1 MKPMLSPADSIATRQ
16 SLLAR
21 MKDWQDQTSWQD
33 FFNTYWK
40 LIYGVAIKSGLT
52 PTEAEEVVQESV
64 ISVAKSIGGFKND
77 PAFGSF
83 KSWLMLIA
91 RRRIAD
97 QFRKRP
103 PRPASSTPSHDDSPR
118 TATVERLPDPNSL
131 DLDSFWD
138 EQWDH
143 HLLDMAMRNVKR
155 QTSPKQFMLFH
166 QQVVKECPA
175 AEVATRFGVSL
186 PQVYMAKYRVGSL
199 LKREVRK
206 LRQKMS

>member
-1 MKPMLSPADSIATRQ
+1 MLSPADSIATRQ

-21 MKDWQDQTSWQD
+21 MKNWEDKTSWQD

-52 PTEAEEVVQESV
+52 SSEAEEVVQESV

-77 PAFGSF
+77 RAFGSF

-103 PRPASSTPSHDDSPR
+103 PAPASSSPHHDDSPR
-118 TATVERLPDPNSL
+118 TATIERLPDPGTL
-131 DLDSFWD
+131 ELDSVWD
-138 EQWDH
+138 EQWEH
-143 HLLDMAMRNVKR
+143 HLLDLAMRNVKD
-155 QTSPKQFMLFH
+155 QTSPRQFMLFH
-166 QQVVKECPA
+166 QQVVKELPA
-175 AEVATRFGVSL
+175 AEVAAKFDVSL
-186 PQVYMAKYRVGSL
+186 AQVYMAKYRVGGL
-199 LKREVRK
+199 LKKELRK
-206 LRQKMS
+206 LRRKMS

>member
-1 MKPMLSPADSIATRQ
+1 MLTPADSIATRQ

-40 LIYGVAIKSGLT
+40 LIYGVALKAGLT

-64 ISVAKSIGGFKND
+64 VSVARSIGGFKND

-103 PRPASSTPSHDDSPR
+103 PASNSTSPREHDTSR
-118 TATVERLPDPNSL
+118 TATIERQPDPNSL
-131 DLDSFWD
+131 TLDSVWN
-138 EQWDH
+138 EQWEH
-143 HLLDMAMRNVKR
+143 HLLEMAMRNVKR
-155 QTSPKQFMLFH
+155 RVSPRQFMLFH
-166 QQVVKECPA
+166 QQVVKESPA
-175 AEVATRFGVSL
+175 PEVARKFGVNL
-186 PQVYMAKYRVGSL
+186 AQVYMAKYRVSSL
-199 LKREVRK
+199 LKREAGK
-206 LRQKMS
+206 LRRQME